1 MEAHMSFSKDVK
13 EELSLQLSSA
23 RHCRLAELAAI
34 LSCEGRVIYLDSEG
48 ENAKGQYPIRKC
60 YLKLQ
65 TENLVVARKYFT
77 LIRKTF
83 NINIDVSVKT
93 NSNAKR
99 NSMYTLIISNQEAI
113 KLILQATKLSPN
125 QSKHDDG
132 AVKAEINV
140 ASGKAISVGLG
151 LSDPVTTQNA
161 CCKRAFIR
169 GAFLSSGSMS
179 NPKKAYH
186 LEIVVSNPDKAE
198 QLRDMIQTF
207 SIDAKIILR
216 KKNYVVYIKEGSQIV
231 DLLNVMEA
239 HVALMDLENVR
250 ILKEMRNSIN
260 RQVNCEAANISK
272 TVAAAAKQIEDIIY
286 IKDTV
291 GLGDLADGLE
301 DIARMRIEYPEASL
315 KELGEML
322 LPPIGKSGVNHRLR
336 KLSQVADQLRE
347 NKEENCHDNER
358 NND

>member
-1 MEAHMSFSKDVK
+1 MSFSSDVK

-23 RHCRLAELAAI
+23 RHCRLAELSAI
-34 LSCEGRVIYLDSEG
+34 LSYEGHIIYSG
-48 ENAKGQYPIRKC
+48 KSF

-83 NINIDVSVKT
+83 NINSDVSVKT
-93 NSNAKR
+93 SSSLNKSSIYILIIR
-99 NSMYTLIISNQEAI
+99 NSEDV
-113 KLILQATKLSPN
+113 KRILQAAKLPLREYLPGKENNPVVHSERI
-125 QSKHDDG
+125 G
-132 AVKAEINV
+132 L
-140 ASGKAISVGLG
+140 ASQLI
-151 LSDPVTTQNA
+151 TQNA

-179 NPKKAYH
+179 DPKKAYH
-186 LEIVVSNPDKAE
+186 LEIVISDHEKAE
-198 QLRDMIQTF
+198 QLQDMIQTF
-207 SIDAKIILR
+207 SIDAKIVIR

-239 HVALMDLENVR
+239 HIALMNLENVR

-260 RQVNCEAANISK
+260 RQVNCEAANINK
-272 TVAAAAKQIEDIIY
+272 TVTAASKQMEDIFY
-286 IKDTV
+286 IRDTV

-301 DIARMRIEYPEASL
+301 DIARLRIEYPEASL
-315 KELGEML
+315 KELGAML

-336 KLSQVADQLRE
+336 RLSMIADQLRE
-347 NKEENCHDNER
+347 HKEENSHDN
-358 NND
+358 

>member
-1 MEAHMSFSKDVK
+1 MIDM
-13 EELSLQLSSA
+13 SA
-23 RHCRLAELAAI
+23 RFTSNWRLYVIFKRCKGGTFTASEQCEALQVGRI
-34 LSCEGRVIYLDSEG
+34 LSYEGRIIRSDS
-48 ENAKGQYPIRKC
+48 NY

-93 NSNAKR
+93 NSNLNK
-99 NSMYTLIISNQEAI
+99 NSVYTLIIRSSDTVNR
-113 KLILQATKLSPN
+113 ILQATKLPFVETFCGEKSSDGEKI
-125 QSKHDDG
+125 QS
-132 AVKAEINV
+132 VE
-140 ASGKAISVGLG
+140 LG
-151 LSDPVTTQNA
+151 LASQQIMQNA

-179 NPKKAYH
+179 DPKKAYH
-186 LEIVVSNPDKAE
+186 FEIVVSNLDKAE
-198 QLRDMIQTF
+198 QLRDIIQTF
-207 SIDAKIILR
+207 SIDAKIVIR

-272 TVAAAAKQIEDIIY
+272 TVTASSKQIDDIIY
-286 IKDTV
+286 IRENV
-291 GLGDLADGLE
+291 GFGDLADGLE
-301 DIARMRIEYPEASL
+301 DVASMRIEYPKASL
-315 KELGEML
+315 KELGAML

-336 KLSQVADQLRE
+336 KLSTIADQLRE
-347 NKEENCHDNER
+347 NKEENSHDNKG
-358 NND
+358 NSN

>member
-1 MEAHMSFSKDVK
+1 MPAAQSFQAMKKGMVIYMSFSKEVK
-13 EELSLQLSSA
+13 EELSHQMSNA

-34 LSCEGRVIYLDSEG
+34 LSYEGKIIRTDSS
-48 ENAKGQYPIRKC
+48 Y

-93 NSNAKR
+93 NCNTKENR
-99 NSMYTLIISNQEAI
+99 VYNLIIRDLESI
-113 KLILQATKLSPN
+113 SMILQATKLN
-125 QSKHDDG
+125 NK
-132 AVKAEINV
+132 ERLLILINELGI
-140 ASGKAISVGLG
+140 ADSVI
-151 LSDPVTTQNA
+151 TQNV

-169 GAFLSSGSMS
+169 GAFLSSGSIS
-179 NPKKAYH
+179 DPKKAYH
-186 LEIVVSNPDKAE
+186 FEIVASDMEKAE
-198 QLRDMIQTF
+198 QIRDIIQTF
-207 SIDAKIILR
+207 SVDAKIVVR
-216 KKNYVVYIKEGSQIV
+216 KKNYVVYVKEGSQIV
-231 DLLNVMEA
+231 DLLNIMEA
-239 HVALMDLENVR
+239 HVALMNLENVR

-272 TVAAAAKQIEDIIY
+272 TVAAASKQIDDIIY
-286 IKDTV
+286 IRDNV

-315 KELGEML
+315 KELGAML

-336 KLSQVADQLRE
+336 KLSMIADQLRE
-347 NKEENCHDNER
+347 HKEENSHDNKG
-358 NND
+358 NNN